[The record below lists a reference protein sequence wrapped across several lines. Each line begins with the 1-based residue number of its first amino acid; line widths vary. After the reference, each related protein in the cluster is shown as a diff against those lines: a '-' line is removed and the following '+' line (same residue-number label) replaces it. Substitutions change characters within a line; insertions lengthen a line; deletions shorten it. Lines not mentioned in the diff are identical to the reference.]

1 MRLVRSILFCGA
13 LVATGLGSAWFAGLT
28 PLNAADHFDPPARVD
43 PAATGAGAAADIAA
57 DLADNYLFAD
67 ANFVYTSVDFGGPS
81 ATTLPAFYDRDVLY
95 TISLS
100 NAGSRTDAEF
110 NIEIRFGQD
119 TTKPNAYGVRISGIP
134 GTTAPIMGPVESI
147 LTDPSG
153 VRVFAGLIDDPFNF
167 DAVGLRDTRNSGT
180 LMFMNT
186 RNRFAGLNTT
196 TVIIAIPKALIQN
209 GTNPITSWTTSAR
222 IIKA

>member
-1 MRLVRSILFCGA
+1 MKSLHKFALCGSLVIL
-13 LVATGLGSAWFAGLT
+13 GLGSAWMTGLT
-28 PLNAADHFDPPARVD
+28 PLAAADHFDPPARVD

-57 DLADNYLFAD
+57 DLADNYLFTD
-67 ANFVYTSVDFGGPS
+67 ANFVYVSVDFGGPS

-95 TISLS
+95 TINLS
-100 NAGSRTDAEF
+100 NAGSKTDAEF
-110 NIEIRFGQD
+110 AIDVRFGQD
-119 TTKPNAYGVRISGIP
+119 TTKPNAWGVRLSGVP
-134 GTTAPIMGPVESI
+134 GTTAPIVGPVEST

-153 VRVFAGLIDDPFNF
+153 VKVFTGLIDDPFNF

-186 RNRFAGLNTT
+186 RNRFTGLNTT

-209 GTNPITSWTTSAR
+209 GTNPITMWTTSAR